1 MNSRLNFLIK
11 SRIHKNTSTSVNLH
25 EVLPRSSFF
34 SLQAL
39 HQWLCSSHTLNE
51 ENMGPVRGGKLLQ
64 REALWVHPS
73 IHSLS
78 HGGGFSHKLEQ
89 VRPKAGHQSVTGL
102 IQGDK
107 HLLHP
112 RLRPVWLHQFT
123 HTATGGHDS
132 ATHVLA
138 TCSQQSALHLIAYEH
153 PPDKVCRSGLNSLN
167 IS

>member
-1 MNSRLNFLIK
+1 MSFYPDHHFSACRLFI
-11 SRIHKNTSTSVNLH
+11 SV
-25 EVLPRSSFF
+25 
-34 SLQAL
+34 
-39 HQWLCSSHTLNE
+39 SHTLNE
-51 ENMGPVRGGKLLQ
+51 EDMGPVRGGKLLQ

-73 IHSLS
+73 ILSLS

-89 VRPKAGHQSVTGL
+89 VRPKAGHQTVTGL

-138 TCSQQSALHLIAYEH
+138 TCSQHFILL
-153 PPDKVCRSGLNSLN
+153 RTN
-167 IS
+167 ILQTKCADQV